1 MRGQVV
7 LKINYLILFLL
18 FSCIKLSVEDG
29 VEKIEEPKDKKPED
43 NINEKKL
50 YQIAMKNGT
59 NLTYTK
65 IEVIGVQD
73 YIISYYKD
81 DFKNRKQLSKGS
93 KKAIMWLSKEQMKE
107 KYNISVECN
116 SYPCSF
122 KISIGFKNIIE
133 LDIGKEPYTYYVTKE
148 NQNMEFHIKGIT
160 KDSKISLWVKGNKKV
175 EPKLTKLKASHS
187 LTKTR
192 FHAYLFEKIE
202 EKDVNNCTLSVSGD
216 IGNLV
221 EVGALVINGENL
233 KEVNFPISG
242 FLKKGPLEN
251 IKVENFDKN
260 KFVPLYDQESLVYPF
275 VNGSIKMNDTYGDEF
290 FYVYDYKKKIN
301 ESFYELSP
309 LIHGAM
315 YEINL
320 ENGKQMGLIP
330 MTLEDN
336 FEYLTYY
343 AKAVN
348 GKFKASIFVCND
360 YPLCKNIEKVTPLL
374 NYDSSS
380 YIFDKNDYGKDVSA
394 ISHKQNMLVLNC
406 ENGPC
411 LIYVNMYTKNNKVTL
426 MPDVTLLKNIKV
438 KEEENFII
446 SLNTIL
452 PDNKTKYFSSLNV
465 EILSGDLTVS
475 SDGTKYENGNKILFE
490 KELGAKDSLNIK
502 IKANKNSVYNLAL
515 YYEKEANIK
524 LIPSQANCLIKFKD
538 NLTDSQFSIRSKE
551 TKEKL
556 FVSLSGFKSNTTT
569 VEKSDNKLQFNEK
582 RKFAQDSYD
591 NNEKSNEGS
600 NAKYKVSRVDKSNPY
615 FYTVST
621 FRSFEEDKK
630 NSNYVLL
637 GKGAA
642 YPVLFDENKNKK
654 TSYMYLYE
662 EEDDNLKINFTI
674 FDDNNYTLEIC
685 LNDISYHTYNNITK
699 NYSQIELNKDVLKKH
714 SLTNQPCKVNFI
726 VNPQKYNNNPIME
739 IVVNGK
745 VNSGSPSNEGGK
757 SSSIFDNKI
766 LLIGGAVIL
775 VLLIILIISIG
786 LLCYTKNVN
795 KDLRSKINTTSFQA
809 GGTGPDDD
817 REDDLLE

>member
-1 MRGQVV
+1 MAGKVN

-18 FSCIKLSVEDG
+18 FSYIKLSVEDG

-65 IEVIGVQD
+65 IEVIGAQD

-116 SYPCSF
+116 YYPCSF
-122 KISIGFKNIIE
+122 KISIEFKNIIE

-175 EPKLTKLKASHS
+175 ESKLTKLKASHS

-233 KEVNFPISG
+233 KDVNFPISG
-242 FLKKGPLEN
+242 FLKKGPLGN

-260 KFVPLYDQESLVYPF
+260 KFATLYDQESLVYPF
-275 VNGSIKMNDTYGDEF
+275 VNGSIKMNDKYGDEF
-290 FYVYDYKKKIN
+290 FYSYDYKKKIN
-301 ESFYELSP
+301 ESFYEISP
-309 LIHGAM
+309 LILGAM

-330 MTLEDN
+330 MTPEDN

-380 YIFDKNDYGKDVSA
+380 YIFKKDNYGKDVSA

-411 LIYVNMYTKNNKVTL
+411 LIYANMYTKSNKVTL
-426 MPDVTLLKNIKV
+426 MPEVTLLKNIKANA
-438 KEEENFII
+438 EENFII

-465 EILSGDLTVS
+465 EALSGDINVDVTGLKS
-475 SDGTKYENGNKILFE
+475 LKSENKLLFE
-490 KELGAKDSLNIK
+490 KELGSKDSLSIK
-502 IKANKNSVYNLAL
+502 ITAKKNSVYNMAL
-515 YYEKEANIK
+515 YYEKDNTK
-524 LIPSQANCLIKFKD
+524 FIPPQTNCLIKFKD
-538 NLTDSQFSIRSKE
+538 NSTESHFRINKKE
-551 TKEKL
+551 NL
-556 FVSLSGFKSNTTT
+556 FVSLSALKSNISLS
-569 VEKSDNKLQFNEK
+569 KSDNNLKFNEK
-582 RKFAQDSYD
+582 YKFFQDFNE
-591 NNEKSNEGS
+591 NND
-600 NAKYKVSRVDKSNPY
+600 KYTVKKVDKSSSNVY
-615 FYTVST
+615 SVST
-621 FRSFEEDKK
+621 FRFDKDKK
-630 NSNYVLL
+630 SINYGIL
-637 GKGAA
+637 GKGTTH
-642 YPVLFDENKNKK
+642 PVLFEKNKFEHIN
-654 TSYMYLYE
+654 YMYLYE
-662 EEDDNLKINFTI
+662 EENENLKINFNVFDDTKFDLKIKLNDNIDYNINSTTI
-674 FDDNNYTLEIC
+674 F
-685 LNDISYHTYNNITK
+685 K
-699 NYSQIELNKDVLKKH
+699 NSSFIELDKNVLKSNYKE
-714 SLTNQPCKVNFI
+714 QPCKINFI
-726 VNPQKYNNNPIME
+726 VNPKDENYNSVTME
-739 IVVNGK
+739 IVVNGN
-745 VNSGSPSNEGGK
+745 VNSESNDGGN
-757 SSSIFDNKI
+757 SSSIFNNKI
-766 LLIGGAVIL
+766 AVIGGAVIL

-786 LLCYTKNVN
+786 LFCYTKNVN